1 MDHAFIEKNFPFIK
15 SSIGIIEHGSTAM
28 GFSNADS
35 DVDLVAVYNNSD
47 VKKIDKLVVQMVL
60 LRSLKIKRA
69 LSELQIS

>member
-47 VKKIDKLVVQMVL
+47 VKKIDKLVVQMVGK
-60 LRSLKIKRA
+60 STKN
-69 LSELQIS
+69 